1 MLQERPIKVEPLD
14 LSKAPP
20 RSPKAQLDGL
30 AMLPRTIDKLRASLP
45 GGNLGPYRIPGFSQ
59 RMLDAIGVT
68 EDQLRDAVA
77 KAKSDDDVVAWL
89 RDNATTSAYPE
100 FTSYIT
106 KRSLDHVEDRA
117 AFAKRYPI
125 IEKRPDI
132 YYLVDMLEADDAEM
146 FPS

>member
-1 MLQERPIKVEPLD
+1 
-14 LSKAPP
+14 
-20 RSPKAQLDGL
+20 
-30 AMLPRTIDKLRASLP
+30 
-45 GGNLGPYRIPGFSQ
+45 
-59 RMLDAIGVT
+59 
-68 EDQLRDAVA
+68 
-77 KAKSDDDVVAWL
+77 
-89 RDNATTSAYPE
+89 DNATTSAYPE

>member
-1 MLQERPIKVEPLD
+1 MEPLD

-20 RSPKAQLDGL
+20 RSPKLKLDGL
-30 AMLPRTIDKLRASLP
+30 AMLPRTIDKIRATLP
-45 GGNLGPYRIPGFSQ
+45 GGNLGPYRIQGFSQ

-77 KAKSDDDVVAWL
+77 KAKNDEDVVAWL
-89 RDNATTSAYPE
+89 RDNANRSAYSE

-106 KRSLDHVEDRA
+106 NRSLDDITDRE

-125 IEKRPDI
+125 IDRRPDLH
-132 YYLVDMLEADDAEM
+132 YLSDVLEADDAEM